1 MQIAKITYHQE
12 DFTQEVNFE
21 VNHLE
26 QTARIDIIET
36 QDEGGIPSCLLIC
49 KSKNE
54 RAISINNI
62 RIEGEVFQILKK
74 LINESD

>member
-1 MQIAKITYHQE
+1 MAKIIYHQD

-36 QDEGGIPSCLLIC
+36 QDGGGIPSHLLIC
-49 KSKNE
+49 KNKNE

-74 LINESD
+74 IINESD

>member
-1 MQIAKITYHQE
+1 MAKIIYHQD

-36 QDEGGIPSCLLIC
+36 QDGGRIPSHLLIC
-49 KSKNE
+49 KKKGEN
-54 RAISINNI
+54 AISINNI
-62 RIEGEVFQILKK
+62 RIEGEIYQLLKTIIK
-74 LINESD
+74 DESN

>member
-1 MQIAKITYHQE
+1 MAKIVYHQN

-21 VNHLE
+21 VDHLE
-26 QTARIDIIET
+26 QKVRMDIIET
-36 QDEGGIPSCLLIC
+36 QDGGGIPSCLLIC
-49 KSKNE
+49 KNKNE

-74 LINESD
+74 IINESD

>member
-1 MQIAKITYHQE
+1 MAKIIYHQD

-36 QDEGGIPSCLLIC
+36 QDGGGIPSHLLIC
-49 KSKNE
+49 KKKDE

-74 LINESD
+74 LINESH

>member
-1 MQIAKITYHQE
+1 MAKIVYHQD

-21 VNHLE
+21 IDHLE
-26 QTARIDIIET
+26 QKVRMDIIET
-36 QDEGGIPSCLLIC
+36 QDGGGIPSCLLIC

-74 LINESD
+74 IINESD

>member
-1 MQIAKITYHQE
+1 MAKIIYHQD

-26 QTARIDIIET
+26 QTVRIDIIET
-36 QDEGGIPSCLLIC
+36 QDGGGIPSHLLIC
-49 KSKNE
+49 KKKNE

-62 RIEGEVFQILKK
+62 RIKGEVFRILKK
-74 LINESD
+74 VINESN

>member
-1 MQIAKITYHQE
+1 MAKIIYHQD

-36 QDEGGIPSCLLIC
+36 QDGGGIPSHLLIC
-49 KSKNE
+49 KKKDE

-74 LINESD
+74 LINESN

>member
-1 MQIAKITYHQE
+1 MAKIIYHQD
-12 DFTQEVNFE
+12 DFTQEVNFK

-36 QDEGGIPSCLLIC
+36 QDGGGIPSHLLIC
-49 KSKNE
+49 KKKDE
-54 RAISINNI
+54 EAISINNI

-74 LINESD
+74 LINESN

>member
-1 MQIAKITYHQE
+1 MAKIIYHQD

-36 QDEGGIPSCLLIC
+36 QDGGGIPSCLLIC
-49 KSKNE
+49 KNKNE

-74 LINESD
+74 IINESD

>member
-1 MQIAKITYHQE
+1 MAKIIYHQD

-26 QTARIDIIET
+26 QKVRMDIIET
-36 QDEGGIPSCLLIC
+36 QDGGGIPSCLLIC
-49 KSKNE
+49 KNKNE

-74 LINESD
+74 IINESN

>member
-1 MQIAKITYHQE
+1 MAKIIYHQD

-26 QTARIDIIET
+26 QTVRIDIIET
-36 QDEGGIPSCLLIC
+36 QDGGGIPSCLLIC
-49 KSKNE
+49 KNKNE

-74 LINESD
+74 IINESD

>member
-1 MQIAKITYHQE
+1 MAKIIYHQD

-36 QDEGGIPSCLLIC
+36 QDGGGIPSHLLIC
-49 KSKNE
+49 KKKDE
-54 RAISINNI
+54 EAISINNI
-62 RIEGEVFQILKK
+62 KIEGEVFQILKK
-74 LINESD
+74 LINESN

>member
-1 MQIAKITYHQE
+1 MAKIIYHQD

-21 VNHLE
+21 IDHLK
-26 QTARIDIIET
+26 QNVRMDIIET
-36 QDEGGIPSCLLIC
+36 QDGGGIPSCLLIC
-49 KSKNE
+49 KNKNE

-74 LINESD
+74 IINESD

>member
-1 MQIAKITYHQE
+1 MAKIVYHKD

-21 VNHLE
+21 IDHLE
-26 QTARIDIIET
+26 QKVRMDIIET

-74 LINESD
+74 TYAN

>member
-1 MQIAKITYHQE
+1 MAKITYHQE

-36 QDEGGIPSCLLIC
+36 QDGGGIPSHLLIC
-49 KSKNE
+49 KKKDE

-74 LINESD
+74 LINESN

>member
-1 MQIAKITYHQE
+1 MAKIIYHQD

-36 QDEGGIPSCLLIC
+36 QDGGGIPSHLLIC
-49 KSKNE
+49 KKKDE

-74 LINESD
+74 IINESN

>member
-1 MQIAKITYHQE
+1 MAKIIYHQD

-26 QTARIDIIET
+26 QTSRIDIIET
-36 QDEGGIPSCLLIC
+36 QDEGGIPSHLLIC
-49 KSKNE
+49 KKKDE

-74 LINESD
+74 LINESN